1 MLTSQAMWKSI
12 FSFKRPHGMRG
23 LFVIWLGQ
31 MVSGIASSI
40 TAVALPIW
48 IFSITDS
55 GTAVGLLEF
64 FYFGSYL
71 LAALFAGILIDRSDR
86 KTMMLMYDFLS
97 LSGLAV
103 LLVLQTAG
111 RLEIWHLYVSAVFQ
125 GIGSAFQ
132 APSYAAA
139 ITTMVSRKQYIRAN
153 GLLSL
158 LYDIPGIFG
167 PLLAGIMYLAV
178 GLSGILAIN
187 LIAFVVSIGALLF
200 VDVPAPPHT
209 VEGDLSHNKF
219 LNEAIYGI
227 KYIFQRPGLLG
238 LQLIFFTGNLFS
250 GIALSVA
257 ALYPM
262 ILMRTSNS
270 TQTLGTVQSVSAL
283 AAVIA
288 GIFLTTW
295 GGIRRPARAII
306 LGWILSSLFGMTL
319 LGMGQVLWIWLI
331 AVIVDALFEPVVNVA
346 LDAILQAKVPPDLQG
361 RVFSASDLLA
371 QATIPFTSL
380 MAGYFGDRV
389 FEPAMKVSGSLV
401 NSFGWL
407 VGTGPGSGFGLLIL
421 LCGVGGTLVG
431 LAGYLTSSIRNVDQ
445 LLPDFQSLLP
455 AGIVRRVQFL
465 RTRKGARKLKKFNHQ
480 MVRKRT
486 SLTPGEEF
494 KDNGSTHEKTTHLKR

>member
-1 MLTSQAMWKSI
+1 M
-12 FSFKRPHGMRG
+12 
-23 LFVIWLGQ
+23 IWLGQ

-55 GTAVGLLEF
+55 GTSVAILEF
-64 FYFGSYL
+64 FFFSSYL
-71 LAALFAGILIDRSDR
+71 LAVLFAGILIDRSDR

-111 RLEIWHLYVSAVFQ
+111 LLQVWHLYISAVFQ
-125 GIGSAFQ
+125 GVGSAFQ
-132 APSYAAA
+132 SPSYAAA

-153 GLLSL
+153 GLISL

-167 PLLAGIMYLAV
+167 PLLAGITYGII
-178 GLSGILAIN
+178 GLSGILALN
-187 LIAFVVSIGALLF
+187 LIAFVVSIGVLLF
-200 VDVPAPPHT
+200 VEIPPTPRT
-209 VEGDLSHNKF
+209 VEGELSHKKF
-219 LNEAIYGI
+219 LSEAIYGI
-227 KYIFQRPGLLG
+227 KYIFQRPNLLG

-250 GIALSVA
+250 GIALSAA

-262 ILMRTSNS
+262 ILLRTGNN
-270 TQTLGTVQSVSAL
+270 TEILGTVQSAGAL
-283 AAVIA
+283 ASVVAAI
-288 GIFLTTW
+288 ILTTW
-295 GGIRRPARAII
+295 GGVKRPARAII
-306 LGWILSSLFGMTL
+306 FGWIISSLLGMTL
-319 LGMGQVLWIWLI
+319 LGVGQTILIWLI
-331 AVIVDALFEPVVNVA
+331 AVIVDSMFDPVVNVSM
-346 LDAILQAKVPPDLQG
+346 DAILQAKVPPDLQG
-361 RVFSASDLLA
+361 RVFSASDFLA